1 VIFYKRPVGRRAREE
16 YAVREPITKQG
27 QSDEGWDD
35 PLVAEIRPVVREA
48 IELSLKTELIAALG
62 ARWYDRVVER
72 RGYRNGSEEREL
84 GTPLG
89 RISVE
94 VPRARLI
101 GEDGRES
108 EWHSG
113 KLPRHSRRLRGIDKA
128 VLSIYLSGTNQRRI
142 QAALRPL
149 LKGLPLSKSSVS
161 RLVSRLQA
169 EREAWMERNL
179 SEEKVSIAYLDGFV
193 VKVRRDGRVVRNP
206 VLVVIGVREGG
217 EKVLL
222 ALSMAGG
229 ETSQAWRQILEDLA
243 RRGLVA
249 PVLAVLDGSPGLRA
263 AVEVVWSGT
272 EVQRCVVHKL
282 RNVLSHAPRH
292 AKESVREDFHAI
304 IYAKSGVQAQVAYER
319 FVVRWRKRCE
329 AVARS
334 LEEGGS
340 ELLTFY
346 RFPEEMWKCLRTTNL
361 IERVHGEMR
370 RRVKTQAALPNEE
383 AVLNLVYGLFV
394 AGIVRLRRLDGWRK
408 IAKVMDVAKERAA

>member
-1 VIFYKRPVGRRAREE
+1 M
-16 YAVREPITKQG
+16 REPITKQI
-27 QSDEGWDD
+27 QNDEGWDA

-62 ARWYDRVVER
+62 AKWYDRVVER

-89 RISVE
+89 QISVE

-101 GEDGRES
+101 GEDGRE
-108 EWHSG
+108 WHSA

-161 RLVSRLQA
+161 RLVSRLQT

-179 SEEKVSIAYLDGFV
+179 SEEKISIAYLDGFV

-206 VLVVIGVREGG
+206 ILVVIGVREGG
-217 EKVLL
+217 EKILL
-222 ALSMAGG
+222 AMGMVGG
-229 ETSQAWRQILEDLA
+229 ETSDAWRQLLEDLA
-243 RRGLVA
+243 RRGLAA
-249 PVLAVLDGSPGLRA
+249 PVLAVIDGSPGLKA
-263 AVEVVWSGT
+263 AVEAVWT
-272 EVQRCVVHKL
+272 RTDVQRCVVHKL
-282 RNVLSHAPRH
+282 RNVLAHAPHH

-304 IYAKSGVQAQVAYER
+304 IYAKSASQAQIAYER

-346 RFPEEMWKCLRTTNL
+346 RFPEEMWKCLRTTNV

-370 RRVKTQAALPNEE
+370 RRVKTQAALPSEE

-394 AGIVRLRRLDGWRK
+394 AGVVRLRRLDGWRK
-408 IAKVMDVAKERAA
+408 ISRVMDVAKGQAA

>member
-1 VIFYKRPVGRRAREE
+1 
-16 YAVREPITKQG
+16 VREPITKQI
-27 QSDEGWDD
+27 QNDEGWDA

-62 ARWYDRVVER
+62 AKWYDRVVER

-89 RISVE
+89 QISVE

-101 GEDGRES
+101 GEDGRE
-108 EWHSG
+108 WHSA

-161 RLVSRLQA
+161 RLVSRLQT

-179 SEEKVSIAYLDGFV
+179 SEEKISIAYLDGFV

-206 VLVVIGVREGG
+206 ILVVIGVREGG
-217 EKVLL
+217 EKILL
-222 ALSMAGG
+222 AMGMVGG
-229 ETSQAWRQILEDLA
+229 ETSDAWRQLLEDLA
-243 RRGLVA
+243 RRGLAA
-249 PVLAVLDGSPGLRA
+249 PVLAVIDGSPGLKA
-263 AVEVVWSGT
+263 AVEAVWT
-272 EVQRCVVHKL
+272 RTDVQRCVVHKL
-282 RNVLSHAPRH
+282 RNVLAHAPHH

-304 IYAKSGVQAQVAYER
+304 IYAKSASQAQIAYER

-346 RFPEEMWKCLRTTNL
+346 RFPEEMWKCLRTTNV

-370 RRVKTQAALPNEE
+370 RRVKTQAALPSEE

-394 AGIVRLRRLDGWRK
+394 AGVVRLRRLDGWRK
-408 IAKVMDVAKERAA
+408 ISRVMDVAKGQAA